1 MKIELYSTIEKG
13 LIAYLL
19 KKFFVLRNT
28 RRSQKEYPADLEFL
42 KGNRREQEEENV
54 ETSSQVPK
62 SIANDDM
69 NVDTPSKT
77 ATRLRQITTVNVE
90 KSWTF
95 PKKSWIS
102 TQKKLDIDPKKVGHK
117 KY

>member
-19 KKFFVLRNT
+19 KKKSFVLRNT
-28 RRSQKEYPADLEFL
+28 RRSQKEYPANLELL
-42 KGNRREQEEENV
+42 KGNRREQKEENV

-69 NVDTPSKT
+69 NVDTPSMT
-77 ATRLRQITTVNVE
+77 ATRLRQITNRDTE
-90 KSWTF
+90 
-95 PKKSWIS
+95 IEYED
-102 TQKKLDIDPKKVGHK
+102 Q
-117 KY
+117 